1 MTKGTR
7 RDEERTELPLRSQR
21 TRLEALQQVG
31 LSPYDSPLVAP
42 AAPLHSKRSWHQDQM
57 QTSASLCCGAMQITR
72 ATH

>member
-31 LSPYDSPLVAP
+31 LSPLVGP
-42 AAPLHSKRSWHQDQM
+42 AAPLHSERSWHQDQM
-57 QTSASLCCGAMQITR
+57 QSSASLCRGAMQITR